1 MVRPLLQQREGCR
14 RTPPRYGHRH
24 GYAVAEDHCGIPK
37 VLRGFDGATDLR
49 SPQRSHVPDVIVLR
63 PLGKACVRGRRQE
76 HSQRPDGRTV
86 AYCQRVEGTMDTA
99 RMELVLQRRFQRREL
114 RMKSAIAPPEKL
126 SFISGLLPGWADGQ
140 HDPIGN
146 FSFNTNAKRHRFSLD
161 DLLIPRINDKTE
173 GRRGSE
179 RLVVMQKPV
188 CRAEERCREENE
200 EQDSRRC
207 GDGEEGPHAPGTTE
221 GDGRAE
227 IHAVDRPAEILQRR
241 IKKVP

>member
-1 MVRPLLQQREGCR
+1 
-14 RTPPRYGHRH
+14 
-24 GYAVAEDHCGIPK
+24 
-37 VLRGFDGATDLR
+37 
-49 SPQRSHVPDVIVLR
+49 
-63 PLGKACVRGRRQE
+63 
-76 HSQRPDGRTV
+76 
-86 AYCQRVEGTMDTA
+86 MDTA

-146 FSFNTNAKRHRFSLD
+146 ISFNPNEKRHGFSLD
-161 DLLIPRINDKTE
+161 DLLISRINDKTE

-221 GDGRAE
+221 GNSGAE
-227 IHAVDRPAEILQRR
+227 VHAIDRPAEILQRR